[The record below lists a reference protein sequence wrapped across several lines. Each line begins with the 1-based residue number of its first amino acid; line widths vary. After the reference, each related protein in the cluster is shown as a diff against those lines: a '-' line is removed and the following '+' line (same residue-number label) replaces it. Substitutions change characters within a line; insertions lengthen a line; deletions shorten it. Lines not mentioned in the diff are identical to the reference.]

1 MRIRIYQSD
10 KGDCL
15 LVTGA
20 DGTHILVDGGMKN
33 AFQDHVR
40 ADLGRLAKRKEAL
53 ELVYV
58 SHIDQDHISGVL
70 ELLDNMIA
78 WRVYRYRKGQGANV
92 KAPAFPEMP
101 EIKHIW
107 HNAFSDMLGE
117 NAGPV
122 ENLLAQSSLVLG
134 LSVDPKLQQI
144 AAAHH
149 ELAFSIAEAI
159 RVSQRIA
166 ADQLGIPLNRAF
178 GGKLALVRAAGAAP
192 IRIGGMRASVIG
204 PFKRDVEKLREEWE
218 LWLGQNQERIR
229 KLKRDAEADAH
240 AIGNSADR
248 LSALLAARVDE
259 LGNREK
265 VTAPNLASLMLLLE
279 GGGKKVLLTGDGHWK
294 DIMDGLRHCGR
305 LDAQDRLHVD
315 VLKIQHHGSEH
326 NHNQEMAE
334 KITAR
339 HYVFCGNGKHENPDP
354 RVVKLVCESHH
365 KVRPQDRFTLWF
377 NCSGTSAPDPGTKAH
392 MKKLAALVQAQSAAA
407 GGRIGAKFLDASSFD
422 LRP

>member
-20 DGTHILVDGGMKN
+20 DGTNILVDGGMKN
-33 AFQDHVR
+33 AFQEHVR
-40 ADLGRLAKRKEAL
+40 ADLGRLAKRNEAL
-53 ELVYV
+53 DLVYV

-70 ELLDNMIA
+70 ELLDNVMA
-78 WRVYRYRKGQGANV
+78 WRVYRYRKSQGANV

-101 EIKHIW
+101 EIRHIW
-107 HNAFSDMLGE
+107 HNAFSDVLGK

-134 LSVDPKLQQI
+134 LSADPRLQQI
-144 AAAHH
+144 AATHH

-159 RVSQRIA
+159 RVSQRVA
-166 ADQLGIPLNRAF
+166 AGQLGIPLNRAF
-178 GGKLALVRAAGAAP
+178 AGKLALVRAAGAAP

-204 PFKRDVEKLREEWE
+204 PFKRDVEKLREEWD
-218 LWLGQNQERIR
+218 LWLRQNKDRIR

-248 LSALLAARVDE
+248 LSELLAARVDE
-259 LGNREK
+259 LGNRDK

-279 GGGKKVLLTGDGHWK
+279 EGATKVLLTGDGHWK
-294 DIMDGLRHCGR
+294 DIVDGLRHCGK
-305 LDAQDRLHVD
+305 LDAQGRLHVD

-326 NHNQEMAE
+326 NHNEKMAE

-339 HYVFCGNGKHENPDP
+339 HYVFCGNGKHDNPDP

-365 KVRPQDRFTLWF
+365 KARPQDRFTLWF
-377 NCSGTSAPDPGTKAH
+377 SCSAKAAPDAATRAH
-392 MKKLAALVQAQSAAA
+392 MKKLATLVQAQAAA
-407 GGRIGAKFLDASSFD
+407 ARGRISAKFLEASSFD